1 MNLKS
6 FPGPEPYIRVGGVEM
21 VGETRDGGVGGL
33 VEMGVCS
40 QTFGGPLRA
49 SVGGTPATE
58 VPKPGALAGAMGAG
72 CPSCLLTLPSPCST
86 QSGQE
91 GC

>member
-6 FPGPEPYIRVGGVEM
+6 FPGPQPHIRVGGVGDKREEGM
-21 VGETRDGGVGGL
+21 VVVGG
-33 VEMGVCS
+33 CS

-49 SVGGTPATE
+49 SVGGGTPATE
-58 VPKPGALAGAMGAG
+58 VPKAGALAGAMGAG
-72 CPSCLLTLPSPCST
+72 CPSCLLTLPSFCST